1 MFSTTQKSFILVINQ
16 EIDAVANDWNNMRD
30 YCSETGK
37 RGQVYVVETNI
48 PFGGNVVDIVTTKKY
63 FGEIN

>member
-1 MFSTTQKSFILVINQ
+1 MLSTSQRSFILVIDQ

-37 RGQVYVVETNI
+37 RGQVYEVRTHI
-48 PFGGNVVDIVTTKKY
+48 PFGGNMEDVVTTKKY
-63 FGEIN
+63 FGEI